1 MGGTE
6 WKGRLANPHPAA
18 QTLTVRLVCVFTYAA
33 NSVKNKANVLCIL
46 HSCLFSLGET
56 INKQN
61 RNKKAKLTNVKS
73 TGEQHVTKTRMKSD
87 QQLCSSKK
95 LHSIVGKIRKITLC
109 LNGTWV
115 KVDKFN
121 FPGMTPDAVLSP
133 HFFSITFVQN
143 D

>member
-33 NSVKNKANVLCIL
+33 NSVKNKANDLCIL

-121 FPGMTPDAVLSP
+121 FPGMKPDAVLSP